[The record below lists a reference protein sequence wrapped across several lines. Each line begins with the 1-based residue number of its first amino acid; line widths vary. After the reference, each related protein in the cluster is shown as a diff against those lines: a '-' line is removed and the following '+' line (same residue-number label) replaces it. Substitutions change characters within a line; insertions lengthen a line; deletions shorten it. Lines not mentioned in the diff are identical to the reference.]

1 MGSERILFWAMAFA
15 GSVVGGWWL
24 SARPGAICRDIATPI
39 AVLVII
45 MAVLLALLVL
55 TGQDVN
61 DCTARLFSDARWF

>member
-39 AVLVII
+39 AVLIII
-45 MAVLLALLVL
+45 MAVLLALLAL
-55 TGQDVN
+55 TGQDV
-61 DCTARLFSDARWF
+61 DDYTAGLLSQVRWF